1 MPDVLLAQPPIDD
14 DRPIWGWRLLKPVEH
29 LGLLYISTALKL
41 AGFTSELIDCVVKG
55 GTVQEFNKK
64 IVASNPSLYL
74 GLSVGP
80 WQFKNTL
87 KSMRMLRQEGID
99 THITMGGVWPSLKN
113 QTILSEIPELDSIVV
128 GEGEQTAV
136 DLACAIRDKADWT
149 SIPGVANR
157 NNSGGFSLRP
167 RRMLDDLDSLPVPD
181 RKYYLDMIKTNG
193 SSSIIFS
200 RGCTGRC
207 TFCGL
212 VEYRT
217 LCGGLRR
224 RTRDPAS
231 VVEEIISVSKQTKVK
246 YFDFVDDD
254 FLGVTAKDREKCT
267 TFAKEV
273 IKRRLDIGFT
283 ITAQAKGVHYGMLHI
298 LKDAGL
304 RAVGLGVESWADS
317 QLKRYG
323 KLATRRDNLRAI
335 EMLTKLNIPFRL
347 YLIPLDPYVTRGEL
361 KATLRETERIGLDS
375 TFGDLGFCSR
385 LVLHGY
391 CQMVEQCKQDGL
403 IMNYNPLSD
412 VIPYRQKNQDTKEI
426 IQASKEIYRIFD
438 QIMNR
443 FETTGRKKKLPE
455 AWYVFFNDVRLA
467 LERKLFRDFRDFVQN
482 VDSQEDGK
490 GFIASR
496 MADTKNKISSICAAV
511 SRDKLERFNGLTVF
525 IDGEEIST
533 RLKEVFKVSVK
544 NNFGVM

>member
-14 DRPIWGWRLLKPVEH
+14 DMPTWQWRLYNPIEH
-29 LGLLYISTALKL
+29 LGLVYVSTALKL
-41 AGFTSELIDCVVKG
+41 AGFTCEVIDCVVKG

-64 IVASNPSLYL
+64 IIASNPSLYL

-87 KSMRMLRQEGID
+87 KSIRMLRREKFD
-99 THITMGGVWPSLKN
+99 THITMGGVWSSLKS
-113 QTILSEIPELDSIVV
+113 QMILSKIPELDSIVV
-128 GEGEQTAV
+128 GEGERAGV
-136 DLACAIRDKADWT
+136 DLAEAIRNRTDWT
-149 SIPGVANR
+149 SIPGVASR
-157 NNSGGFSLRP
+157 SGTGSFSLVRP
-167 RRMLDDLDSLPVPD
+167 RLIEDLDSLPVPD
-181 RKYYLDMIKTNG
+181 RKYYLDMIKMNG
-193 SSSIIFS
+193 SSGIIFS

-217 LCGGLRR
+217 LCGNIRR
-224 RTRDPAS
+224 RSRDPVS

-246 YFDFVDDD
+246 YFHFLDDD

-273 IKRRLDIGFT
+273 IERGLDIGFT
-283 ITAQAKGVHYGMLHI
+283 ITAQAKGAHYDVLRM

-323 KLATRRDNLRAI
+323 KLATRRDNLQAI
-335 EMLTKLNIPFRL
+335 EMLTKLDIPFRL
-347 YLIPLDPYVTRGEL
+347 YLVPLDPYVTRAEL
-361 KATLRETERIGLDS
+361 KATLQETERIGLDS
-375 TFGDLGFCSR
+375 TFGDLGFCRR

-412 VIPYRQKNQDTKEI
+412 VIPYRQKNQGTKEI

-467 LERKLFRDFRDFVQN
+467 LKRKFFRDFKDFVKN

-490 GFIASR
+490 RFIASR
-496 MADTKNKISSICAAV
+496 MADTEKRISSICATV

-544 NNFGVM
+544 NNFWVN